1 MAFISRS
8 NSSSRDNSLLRIRA
22 KDYIS
27 KETADPPRPRRIDPN
42 FRNRLRQKFIERA
55 KSYIGTPYSKKY
67 HPEGTEYHNS
77 PLFLDCCGLVRRC
90 VNDLRD
96 EFGFA
101 LGRWNQAYQYDVLPF
116 EIKFDQMQPGDLIF
130 YSAKYYDNKRK
141 KQLHGMVHVEIFIGG
156 STGEGTIASR
166 IQTGFVQTF
175 DSYKFESNRYYD
187 VKHHFKS
194 IEMWLRGVCRSYCTL
209 HSWIEAKK
217 PSTTKR
223 PPLFPSIN
231 RTNKSSIR
239 SRSVKSKKLIQNSN
253 TPDAIEL
260 RTSFRL
266 EKLINKPVLLEQ
278 DIETSLQDND
288 DI

>member
-1 MAFISRS
+1 MASMPRS
-8 NSSSRDNSLLRIRA
+8 NSSSRDNSLLKIRA
-22 KDYIS
+22 KEYTS
-27 KETADPPRPRRIDPN
+27 KDTPDPPRPRRIDPN
-42 FRNRLRQKFIERA
+42 FRNRLRQKFIEQA
-55 KSYIGTPYSKKY
+55 KSYIGIPYSKKY

-90 VNDLRD
+90 VYDLKD

-116 EIKFDQMQPGDLIF
+116 EIKFEQMQPGDLIF

-141 KQLHGMVHVEIFIGG
+141 KQLHAMVHVEIFIGG
-156 STGEGTIASR
+156 NTGEGTIASR
-166 IQTGFVQTF
+166 IQTGFVQKF

-217 PSTTKR
+217 PGTSKR
-223 PPLFPSIN
+223 PPLFPNIK

-239 SRSVKSKKLIQNSN
+239 SRSVKSKKLIQITKNA
-253 TPDAIEL
+253 DAIEL
-260 RTSFRL
+260 RTSFQL
-266 EKLINKPVLLEQ
+266 DKLINKPVLLGQ
-278 DIETSLQDND
+278 DVETSLQDYEE
-288 DI
+288 I